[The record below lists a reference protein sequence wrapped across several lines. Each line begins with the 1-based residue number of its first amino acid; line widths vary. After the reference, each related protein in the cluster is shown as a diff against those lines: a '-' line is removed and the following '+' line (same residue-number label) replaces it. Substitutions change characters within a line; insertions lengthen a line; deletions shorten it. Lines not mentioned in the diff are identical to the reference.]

1 VPSCGYRKEKRD
13 MVIEIDFPL
22 PEDVYSAITSSDP
35 TALITRKSNLTGGE
49 ALLQIVVAVVTT
61 TTGELIKRFLQRS
74 VKSNPEARV
83 VINEI
88 KVIDPE
94 KIAFVI
100 DQAVSSTQS
109 GRSDAGSKTRTLPST
124 HRKKARR

>member
-1 VPSCGYRKEKRD
+1 
-13 MVIEIDFPL
+13 MIIEIDFPL
-22 PEDVYSAITSSDP
+22 PEDVHSAIKNSDP
-35 TALITRKSNLTGGE
+35 TVLITRKSNLTGGE

-83 VINEI
+83 VINEM

-100 DQAVSSTQS
+100 DQAVSSTQT